1 MHSNHFNTK
10 LLLHI
15 MRKINSCYAAVVV
28 SLSSISICNAAISIR
43 SSNLIGFDSTTAA
56 ITDNTGTALANG
68 SGHVGVGSFL
78 GLTDSQVQ
86 ALSSGSDIEAAF
98 TLVDSTSINSGAG
111 LWDAS
116 LSNVGDTSSL
126 ASATVYTV
134 IADSSTITGSTQF
147 FIYKHA
153 STFVETPS
161 SNAAAIVDSAGYP
174 PTLEILV
181 GGYGNFQYDFGA
193 GSFDAF
199 NLVTLTPVPEP
210 SSAALLGLGGLALL
224 MRRRRESNL

>member
-1 MHSNHFNTK
+1 MHQKILHQNHTENYRS
-10 LLLHI
+10 LLLKFQEWEDNQQNQQWLRHL
-15 MRKINSCYAAVVV
+15 MR
-28 SLSSISICNAAISIR
+28 
-43 SSNLIGFDSTTAA
+43 
-56 ITDNTGTALANG
+56 G
-68 SGHVGVGSFL
+68 SQQKCL
-78 GLTDSQVQ
+78 
-86 ALSSGSDIEAAF
+86 
-98 TLVDSTSINSGAG
+98 
-111 LWDAS
+111 
-116 LSNVGDTSSL
+116 
-126 ASATVYTV
+126 
-134 IADSSTITGSTQF
+134 
-147 FIYKHA
+147 HA

-224 MRRRRESNL
+224 MRRRRESNLWLSI